1 LAIFRQIASA
11 RTDSILHQTW
21 GDEALGHIRCRLV
34 GVAVADLAEG
44 TIARMGSVGMWLAL
58 AAVIGVCIVVALGC
72 MWLAYRILPESAG
85 TEYNSSLSPFLTI
98 IGLMFGALLGFTVV
112 VAFEQFSSAGA
123 NVADEATT
131 LTTMYRQTVTM
142 PDPERTQIRQLLRV
156 YTTAVKGPEWQS
168 QKRGQANDTA
178 RSAITQMYRVIGNQQ
193 PSVANSPAT
202 SNFVGRL
209 TVLSSDRNTRILDAS
224 PRIPPVLWCGLLI
237 GAVILVT
244 ITGFMRLG
252 NRRGHVVLCSAVAV
266 LLGLL
271 LFVIFSLDRPFNS
284 QTGVTPTPFAHSL
297 EVFDAVDH
305 GK

>member
-1 LAIFRQIASA
+1 M
-11 RTDSILHQTW
+11 DST
-21 GDEALGHIRCRLV
+21 
-34 GVAVADLAEG
+34 
-44 TIARMGSVGMWLAL
+44 GMWLAL

-72 MWLAYRILPESAG
+72 MWFAYRILPESAG

-112 VAFEQFSSAGA
+112 VAFEQFSSAAA
-123 NVADEATT
+123 NVANEATT

-142 PDPERTQIRQLLRV
+142 PDPQRTQIQHVLRD
-156 YTTAVKGPEWQS
+156 YTTAVEGPEWQS
-168 QKRGQANDTA
+168 QKRGGSNDIA
-178 RSAITQMYRVIGNQQ
+178 RSAITQMYHVIGSQQ
-193 PSVANSPAT
+193 PSAMNSPVT
-202 SNFVGRL
+202 SNFVGQL
-209 TVLSSDRNTRILDAS
+209 TTLASDRNTRILDAS
-224 PRIPPVLWCGLLI
+224 PRIPPVLWCGLFI

-252 NRRGHVVLCSAVAV
+252 NIRGHVVLCCAVAV

-284 QTGVTPTPFAHSL
+284 QTGVTSTPFAHSL
-297 EVFDAVDH
+297 EVFDAVDR

>member
-1 LAIFRQIASA
+1 
-11 RTDSILHQTW
+11 
-21 GDEALGHIRCRLV
+21 
-34 GVAVADLAEG
+34 
-44 TIARMGSVGMWLAL
+44 MGSVGMWLAL

-168 QKRGQANDTA
+168 QKRSQANDTA

-193 PSVANSPAT
+193 PSRREQSCHVQLRRATDRLIIRPQHAHPGRITSDTAGALVWPTHRGRNS
-202 SNFVGRL
+202 R
-209 TVLSSDRNTRILDAS
+209 
-224 PRIPPVLWCGLLI
+224 
-237 GAVILVT
+237 
-244 ITGFMRLG
+244 
-252 NRRGHVVLCSAVAV
+252 H
-266 LLGLL
+266 
-271 LFVIFSLDRPFNS
+271 
-284 QTGVTPTPFAHSL
+284 
-297 EVFDAVDH
+297 DH
-305 GK
+305 GLYAPWK

>member
-1 LAIFRQIASA
+1 MRWSGGVKDRLRRVPIALA
-11 RTDSILHQTW
+11 
-21 GDEALGHIRCRLV
+21 
-34 GVAVADLAEG
+34 VAVLAKG

-58 AAVIGVCIVVALGC
+58 AAVIGVCVVVALGC
-72 MWLAYRILPESAG
+72 MWLAYRILPESVG

-156 YTTAVKGPEWQS
+156 YTTAVAGPEWQS
-168 QKRGQANDTA
+168 QKSGRANDTA
-178 RSAITQMYRVIGNQQ
+178 RSAITQMYEVIGSQQ
-193 PSVANSPAT
+193 PSVANSPTT

-209 TVLSSDRNTRILDAS
+209 TVLASDRNTRILDAA

-252 NRRGHVVLCSAVAV
+252 NRRGHAVLCCAVAA

-297 EVFDAVDH
+297 ELFDAVDR
-305 GK
+305 GT